1 MVDEP
6 HSIITYISKTKA
18 REPCV
23 SAVWETSAETNEEDW
38 AGPNLRGKRGFLE
51 FFNILVK

>member
-1 MVDEP
+1 M
-6 HSIITYISKTKA
+6 ITYISKTNA

-23 SAVWETSAETNEEDW
+23 SAVCGTSAETNEEDW
-38 AGPNLRGKRGFLE
+38 AGLNLRGKRGFLE